1 MDWRSTHWVWHA
13 HCTWSSCSLFSTKGP
28 KGWKEQRK
36 IKQEGIQQRRGEQKQ
51 LLIYNYYGGHDSIV
65 VPAWPLWKWNGKTS
79 CGWCST
85 PLRPSF
91 WQLLTVPWLD
101 HSLILN
107 LIWKCAKVAKQ
118 MQSNSDIDDILIS
131 ECFQR
136 YHWFWQKR
144 CLPRPTFL
152 AADPALKW
160 FAASPSSSSLK
171 QFWWFAKY
179 KIFEIDHLLLM
190 SWLWRLLEH
199 LWCW

>member
-36 IKQEGIQQRRGEQKQ
+36 IRQKGLQQKRGEQKQ

-65 VPAWPLWKWNGKTS
+65 VPA
-79 CGWCST
+79 
-85 PLRPSF
+85 

-144 CLPRPTFL
+144 CLPHPTFL

-179 KIFEIDHLLLM
+179 QIFEIDHLLLM
-190 SWLWRLLEH
+190 SWLWRLIY
-199 LWCW
+199 